1 MNRKNNSTWTDEVRS
16 AFENAELTPSEGA
29 WERLQ
34 ADLGRR
40 RGAAWLPYAGLAAAL
55 AAVVLG
61 VFLFSRKGSQPT
73 VTTVESPQVSVVA
86 QAPEADAA
94 PAPEQVPQQEAA
106 ALQEPAPVRRQAI
119 AKADAPVRP
128 DAIVIE
134 ETPARE
140 EAVVKEEA
148 PARQEAVVREET
160 PIREEAPAKEVAP
173 VQKEVPQTH
182 PVTLE
187 RKAER
192 RKVRISL
199 AGGGLG
205 GNQGGVPTPMVNY
218 PATSLMTKSDGEYLS
233 DGPKRV
239 MDISELIEHQVP
251 VKLGVNLDIP
261 VGKRMYIGS
270 GVEYFYLRSS
280 VAGEKQIL
288 HWLGIPLN
296 FKYSLVQNRAWTAGI
311 GAGATA
317 ETCLNASLLGREYKA
332 DMQFSAKLFADLRFP
347 ITRVLSLY
355 ACPELSYYFT
365 QTNLP
370 IYRSGKPVAF
380 GVTAGL
386 AINL

>member
-1 MNRKNNSTWTDEVRS
+1 MNRKNNSTWTDEIRS

-106 ALQEPAPVRRQAI
+106 APQEPAPVRRQAI

-134 ETPARE
+134 ETP
-140 EAVVKEEA
+140 VKEEV
-148 PARQEAVVREET
+148 PVKEDISVK
-160 PIREEAPAKEVAP
+160 EEAPAKEVAQ

-317 ETCLNASLLGREYKA
+317 ETCLNASLLGREYKE

>member
-1 MNRKNNSTWTDEVRS
+1 MNRKNNSTWTDEIRS

-106 ALQEPAPVRRQAI
+106 APQEPAPVRRQAI

-134 ETPARE
+134 ETP
-140 EAVVKEEA
+140 VKEEV
-148 PARQEAVVREET
+148 PVKEDISVK
-160 PIREEAPAKEVAP
+160 EEAPAKEVAP

-317 ETCLNASLLGREYKA
+317 ETCLNASLLGREYKE

>member
-1 MNRKNNSTWTDEVRS
+1 MNRNNNSTWTDEIRS

-94 PAPEQVPQQEAA
+94 PALAQVPQQEAA
-106 ALQEPAPVRRQAI
+106 APQEPAPVRRQAI

-134 ETPARE
+134 ETPIR
-140 EAVVKEEA
+140 EEA
-148 PARQEAVVREET
+148 PAKEDVPVK
-160 PIREEAPAKEVAP
+160 EEAPAKEVAP
-173 VQKEVPQTH
+173 VLKEVPQTH

-187 RKAER
+187 RRAER

-199 AGGGLG
+199 AVGGLG

-317 ETCLNASLLGREYKA
+317 ETCLNASLLGREYKE

>member
-1 MNRKNNSTWTDEVRS
+1 MNRKNNSTWTDEIRS

-106 ALQEPAPVRRQAI
+106 APQEPAPVRRQAI

-134 ETPARE
+134 ETP
-140 EAVVKEEA
+140 VKEEV
-148 PARQEAVVREET
+148 PVKEDISVK
-160 PIREEAPAKEVAP
+160 EEAPAKEVAP
-173 VQKEVPQTH
+173 VQKEASQTH
-182 PVTLE
+182 TVTLE
-187 RKAER
+187 RRAER

-205 GNQGGVPTPMVNY
+205 GNQGGVSTPMVNY

-317 ETCLNASLLGREYKA
+317 ETCLNASLLGREYKE

-355 ACPELSYYFT
+355 ACPEISYYFT

>member
-1 MNRKNNSTWTDEVRS
+1 MNRKNNSTWTDEIRS

-106 ALQEPAPVRRQAI
+106 APQEPAPVRRQAI

-134 ETPARE
+134 ETPVKE
-140 EAVVKEEA
+140 EVPVKEDISVKEEA
-148 PARQEAVVREET
+148 PS
-160 PIREEAPAKEVAP
+160 KEVAP
-173 VQKEVPQTH
+173 VQKEASQTH
-182 PVTLE
+182 TVTLE
-187 RKAER
+187 RRAER

-205 GNQGGVPTPMVNY
+205 GNQGGVSTPMVNY

-317 ETCLNASLLGREYKA
+317 ETCLNASLLGREYKE

-355 ACPELSYYFT
+355 ACPEISYYFT

>member
-1 MNRKNNSTWTDEVRS
+1 MNRKNNSTWTDEIRS

-106 ALQEPAPVRRQAI
+106 APQEPAPVRRQAI

-134 ETPARE
+134 ETPVKE
-140 EAVVKEEA
+140 EVPVKEDISVKEEA
-148 PARQEAVVREET
+148 PS
-160 PIREEAPAKEVAP
+160 KEVAP
-173 VQKEVPQTH
+173 VQKEASQTH
-182 PVTLE
+182 TVTLE
-187 RKAER
+187 RRAER

-205 GNQGGVPTPMVNY
+205 GNQGGVSTPMVNY

-317 ETCLNASLLGREYKA
+317 ETCLNASLLGREYKE

>member
-1 MNRKNNSTWTDEVRS
+1 MNRKNNSTWTDEIRS

-106 ALQEPAPVRRQAI
+106 APQEPAPVRRQAI

-134 ETPARE
+134 ETP
-140 EAVVKEEA
+140 VKEEV
-148 PARQEAVVREET
+148 PVKEDISVK
-160 PIREEAPAKEVAP
+160 EEAPAKEVAP
-173 VQKEVPQTH
+173 VQKEASQTH
-182 PVTLE
+182 TVTLE
-187 RKAER
+187 RRAER

-205 GNQGGVPTPMVNY
+205 GNQGGVSTPMVNY
-218 PATSLMTKSDGEYLS
+218 PATSLMTKSDGEYLF

-317 ETCLNASLLGREYKA
+317 ETCLNASLLGREYKE

>member
-1 MNRKNNSTWTDEVRS
+1 MNRKNNSTWTDEIRS

-106 ALQEPAPVRRQAI
+106 APQEPAPVRRQAI

-134 ETPARE
+134 ETPVKE
-140 EAVVKEEA
+140 EVPVKEDISVKEEA
-148 PARQEAVVREET
+148 PS
-160 PIREEAPAKEVAP
+160 KEVAP
-173 VQKEVPQTH
+173 VQKEASQTH
-182 PVTLE
+182 TVTLE
-187 RKAER
+187 RRAER

-205 GNQGGVPTPMVNY
+205 GNQGGVSTPMVNY

-311 GAGATA
+311 GAGVTA
-317 ETCLNASLLGREYKA
+317 ETCLNASLLGREYKE

>member
-1 MNRKNNSTWTDEVRS
+1 MNRKNNSTWTDEIRS

-106 ALQEPAPVRRQAI
+106 APQEPAPVRRQAI

-134 ETPARE
+134 ETP
-140 EAVVKEEA
+140 VKEEV
-148 PARQEAVVREET
+148 PVKEDISVK
-160 PIREEAPAKEVAP
+160 EEAPAKEVAP
-173 VQKEVPQTH
+173 VQKEASQTH
-182 PVTLE
+182 TVTLE
-187 RKAER
+187 RRAER

-205 GNQGGVPTPMVNY
+205 GNQGGVSTPMVNY

-317 ETCLNASLLGREYKA
+317 ETCLNASLLGREYKE